1 MDPVTIGLLGAAALS
16 SASQIYTNQRNIKYQ
31 QEANDA
37 QIGLANTAHQREV
50 RDLEAAGLNPILSAQ
65 SSGASVP
72 QLTAPHMDSPL
83 TGEATS
89 ALKSAMSLNSRQVA
103 SQVAVNS
110 AQAENLRND
119 GVLKRLQA
127 KLLNKTEKLG
137 DDLPEYA
144 EKFAEKAGAWLGEF
158 FGGNSA
164 GSTKRNVRHWQS
176 VVEDIEDAKKAASSI
191 GAKYMRSD
199 NDYHYYSRFD
209 HETARYEEIKI
220 PRKKGKR
227 K

>member
-16 SASQIYTNQRNIKYQ
+16 SAAQIYTNQRNIRYQ
-31 QEANDA
+31 QESNDA

-50 RDLEAAGLNPILSAQ
+50 RDLEAAGLNPILSAS
-65 SSGASVP
+65 SSGAPVP
-72 QLTAPHMDSPL
+72 QLTAPHMDNPV
-83 TGEATS
+83 TGETTS
-89 ALKSAMSLNSRQVA
+89 ALSKAMSLNSRQVA

-127 KLLNKTEKLG
+127 KLLNKTEDLG
-137 DDLPEYA
+137 DALPEFGEEIA
-144 EKFAEKAGAWLGEF
+144 DGVGTAIGEAVGAS
-158 FGGNSA
+158 SA
-164 GSTKRNVRHWQS
+164 GSTERAVRHW
-176 VVEDIEDAKKAASSI
+176 VTEAEDIEDAKKSAASM

-199 NDYHYYSRFD
+199 DNYHYFSKWD
-209 HETARYEEIKI
+209 HETSKYHDIKI

>member
-16 SASQIYTNQRNIKYQ
+16 SASQIYTNQRNIMYQ

-37 QIGLANTAHQREV
+37 QIALANTAHQREV
-50 RDLEAAGLNPILSAQ
+50 RDLEAAGLNPVLSAQ
-65 SSGASVP
+65 SSGSPVP
-72 QLTAPHMDSPL
+72 QLNAPHIDNPV

-127 KLLNKTEKLG
+127 KLLNKTEQLG
-137 DDLPEYA
+137 DDLPEFA
-144 EKFAEKAGAWLGEF
+144 EKFAEKAGSWLGEF

-164 GSTKRNVRHWQS
+164 GSTVRNVRHWQS
-176 VVEDIEDAKKAASSI
+176 EAEEIEEAKKAAASM

-209 HETARYEEIKI
+209 HETARYEDIKI